1 MAEALVNLLVEQLG
15 SVVYHHTS
23 EGATLVLN
31 AKKDVDKFRS
41 TLKLIQNVLQ
51 DAEKKQVSDPA
62 VRDWL
67 DELKDVSYKMDDV
80 LDAWNTEIGKREAE
94 NQETQG
100 SDAEVRFSFRS
111 NCFCLARLNVLTRR
125 YKIGRAMKDLNA
137 ELTQIYD
144 DKNQFSFQS
153 TMHAAAVNVEQPNP
167 RSFTSSFVDISTI
180 FGRQVQKDRL
190 VTELLRRREG
200 RPGLV
205 IPIVGMGGL
214 GKTTLA
220 QLVFNDAQVQ
230 AHFDIKAWVCVSDPF
245 DVIKIAKAIFRQ
257 LGGTRVTSEELQRQ
271 LGGTRVTSDELQ
283 TILDD
288 IQNLVKKKED
298 EKEKK
303 ILLVLDDVWTEDD
316 REWDSLKLQVLMQSC
331 SEGSRILVTTRKQEV
346 ARMMRAT
353 RDMIT
358 LGKLSDLDSLDLFN
372 SIAFLDRE
380 EDSNKVFGDIA
391 EKIVRKCDGLPLV
404 LKTLGSL
411 LMPKQTIREWEEVLN
426 SELWNVDRVKDEIFG
441 PLLLSYYDLAPEIRS
456 CLLYCATYPK
466 NHEFNKE
473 ILIEQWMSQ
482 GYLNVGGN
490 KEESTQGREVFTKL
504 VMRSFFQ
511 DFMQD
516 ALTKEIIGCKMH
528 DTVHDFVQ
536 YLTQNE
542 CLTMKAT
549 GTHGTETSSANDRVR
564 HLTLMSAPKGPFPSL
579 ISKLANSK
587 ILHTLTTFGSRITAI
602 DSNLISQWKCL
613 RTLNLSGNKIRQL
626 PEEIGDL
633 THLRYLDLSYCINL
647 SSLPDGVCNLYNLQT
662 LRLCRCTRLEEL
674 PDNMGKLI
682 NLKHLH
688 VYHWL
693 KYLPKGIRRIRN
705 LRTLDGGTSV
715 YCSED
720 AEALTLGDLRMMN
733 QLRRLDI
740 VISRVGENAASE
752 AAKAEL
758 NQKLDLSYLK
768 LFLLLGRDKD
778 VNAGVMNALRPHENL
793 DSLVI
798 GGYHGPTWPNWMTTS
813 YLKRLTVFHLCP
825 SDSSVLPPLG
835 KLPSLK
841 VVKLMD
847 MSRLKEIGAEF
858 YGVEEETSSSSSS
871 FPSLETLFLGGL
883 FSLEKWELGGKAEEE
898 GSSNSQMKSISIMP
912 RLSSLHIL
920 ECSRLKQLPDFLL
933 QNAPLQNLLIKNC
946 QSLPA
951 SLPDEFISRIPN
963 VAITGYGVDPLF
975 KGGTSLYE
983 VSINS
988 LPRSAN
994 EVQRPY
1000 ELFPELRILVNLQNR
1015 IIYDLV

>member
-23 EGATLVLN
+23 EGVTLVLN

-41 TLKLIQNVLQ
+41 TLKLIQNVLH

-94 NQETQG
+94 KQETQG

-111 NCFCLARLNVLTRR
+111 NCFCLARLNEVTRR
-125 YKIGRAMKDLNA
+125 YKIGRAIKDLNA
-137 ELTQIYD
+137 QLTQID
-144 DKNQFSFQS
+144 VDKNQFSFQS

-167 RSFTSSFVDISTI
+167 RSLTSSFVDISTI

-190 VTELLRRREG
+190 VTELLRPREG
-200 RPGLV
+200 TPGLV

-245 DVIKIAKAIFRQ
+245 DVIKIAFAIFRQ
-257 LGGTRVTSEELQRQ
+257 LGGTRVT
-271 LGGTRVTSDELQ
+271 TDELQ

-298 EKEKK
+298 GKEKK

-358 LGKLSDLDSLDLFN
+358 LEKLSLLDSLDLFN
-372 SIAFLDRE
+372 NVAFMDRE
-380 EDSNKVFGDIA
+380 QDKSNKVFGDIV
-391 EKIVRKCDGLPLV
+391 EKIVKKCDGLPLV
-404 LKTLGSL
+404 VKTLGSL
-411 LMPKQTIREWEEVLN
+411 LMDKLTIREWEEVLN
-426 SELWNVDRVKDEIFG
+426 SEIWKVKVVQEEVFR
-441 PLLLSYYDLAPEIRS
+441 PLLLSYYDLAMEIKS
-456 CLLYCATYPK
+456 CLWYCATYPK
-466 NHEFNKE
+466 DFEFNKE
-473 ILIEQWMSQ
+473 TLIEQWMSQ
-482 GYLNVGGN
+482 GYLNVGEN
-490 KEESTQGREVFTKL
+490 KEEATQGREVFTKL
-504 VMRSFFQ
+504 VMRCFFQ
-511 DFMQD
+511 DFRQD

-542 CLTMKAT
+542 CLTMVAT
-549 GTHGTETSSANDRVR
+549 GTHGTETSSANYRVR
-564 HLTLMSAPKGPFPSL
+564 HLTLMSAPEGPFPSF
-579 ISKLANSK
+579 ISNFVNSK
-587 ILHTLTTFGSRITAI
+587 ILRTLATFDSSITAI
-602 DSNLISQWKCL
+602 DSNLISQLKCL
-613 RTLNLSGNKIRQL
+613 RTLNLSDDNIQL
-626 PEEIGDL
+626 LPDEIGDL
-633 THLRYLDLSYCINL
+633 THLRYLDLSRNELII
-647 SSLPDGVCNLYNLQT
+647 LPDSVCNLHNLQT
-662 LRLCRCTRLEEL
+662 LRLNGCNSLEEL

-688 VYHWL
+688 VDCGL

-705 LRTLDGGTSV
+705 LRTIDGGTSV

-720 AEALTLGDLRMMN
+720 AKALTLGDLRMMN

-752 AAKAEL
+752 AEKAQL
-758 NQKLDLSYLK
+758 NQKLHLSYLE
-768 LFLLLGRDKD
+768 LFLDDCRDND

-798 GGYHGPTWPNWMTTS
+798 WKYRDPTWPNWMTTS
-813 YLKRLTVFHLCP
+813 YLTRLTVFHLCR
-825 SDSSVLPPLG
+825 SGSSVLPPLG

-841 VVKLMD
+841 VVKLHWVFH
-847 MSRLKEIGAEF
+847 LEEIGAEF
-858 YGVEEETSSSSSS
+858 YGVEEETSSSS
-871 FPSLETLFLGGL
+871 FPSLETLFIGGL
-883 FSLEKWELGGKAEEE
+883 VSLKKWELGGKAEE

-933 QNAPLQNLLIKNC
+933 QNAPLQNLLIGDC
-946 QSLPA
+946 PSLPA
-951 SLPDEFISRIPN
+951 SLPDGFISRIPN
-963 VAITGYGVDPLF
+963 VTIVYSGVDPLF
-975 KGGTSLYE
+975 KGREIDTAEY
-983 VSINS
+983 
-988 LPRSAN
+988 
-994 EVQRPY
+994 
-1000 ELFPELRILVNLQNR
+1000 
-1015 IIYDLV
+1015 

>member
-23 EGATLVLN
+23 EGVKLVLN
-31 AKKDVDKFRS
+31 AKEDVDKFRS
-41 TLKLIQNVLQ
+41 ILILIQNVLQ
-51 DAEKKQVSDPA
+51 DAEKKQVEDPA

-67 DELKDVSYKMDDV
+67 DKLKDVSYKMDDV
-80 LDAWNTEIGKREAE
+80 LDAWNTEIGK
-94 NQETQG
+94 QETQG

-111 NCFCLARLNVLTRR
+111 NCFCLARLNEVTRR
-125 YKIGRAMKDLNA
+125 YKIGRAIKDLNA
-137 ELTQIYD
+137 ELTKID
-144 DKNQFSFQS
+144 VDKNQFSFQS

-167 RSFTSSFVDISTI
+167 RSFTSSFVDISTT

-190 VTELLRRREG
+190 VTELLRPREG

-214 GKTTLA
+214 GKTTFA

-230 AHFDIKAWVCVSDPF
+230 AHFDLKAWVCVSDPF
-245 DVIKIAKAIFRQ
+245 DVIKIAKAIF
-257 LGGTRVTSEELQRQ
+257 RQ

-331 SEGSRILVTTRKQEV
+331 AKGSRVLVTTRKQEV
-346 ARMMRAT
+346 ARIMKAT
-353 RDMIT
+353 SDMII
-358 LGKLSDLDSLDLFN
+358 LEKLSPEDSLKLFYN
-372 SIAFLDRE
+372 VAFLDRE
-380 EDSNKVFGDIA
+380 QDKSNEGFGNIA

-404 LKTLGSL
+404 LKTLGCL
-411 LMPKQTIREWEEVLN
+411 LLYKQTIGEWEEVLN
-426 SELWNVDRVKDEIFG
+426 SEIWKVKVVQEEVFR
-441 PLLLSYYDLAPEIRS
+441 PLLLSYYDLALEIKS

-466 NHEFNKE
+466 DFEYKKE

-482 GYLNVGGN
+482 GYLNVGEN
-490 KEESTQGREVFTKL
+490 KEEATQGREVFTKL
-504 VMRSFFQ
+504 VMRCFFQ
-511 DFMQD
+511 DFRQD
-516 ALTKEIIGCKMH
+516 ALTKEIIGCKIH

-542 CLTMKAT
+542 CLTMEAT

-564 HLTLMSAPKGPFPSL
+564 HLTLMSAPERPFPSF
-579 ISKLANSK
+579 ISNLVNRK
-587 ILHTLTTFGSRITAI
+587 ILRTLATFGSRITAI
-602 DSNLISQWKCL
+602 DSDLISQLKCL
-613 RTLNLSGNKIRQL
+613 RTLNLSRNKIWQL

-633 THLRYLDLSYCINL
+633 THLRYLDLSHNGTL
-647 SSLPDGVCNLYNLQT
+647 SRLPERVCNLYNLQT
-662 LRLCRCTRLEEL
+662 LRLNGCRYLEEL

-688 VYHWL
+688 VDCGL

-720 AEALTLGDLRMMN
+720 AKALTFGDLRMMN

-740 VISRVGENAASE
+740 RIESRVWENAASE
-752 AAKAEL
+752 AEKAEL
-758 NQKLDLSYLK
+758 NQKLHLSYLK
-768 LFLLLGRDKD
+768 LSLHENAARVWENAASDGR
-778 VNAGVMNALRPHENL
+778 VMNALRPHENL

-798 GGYHGPTWPNWMTTS
+798 WKYHGPTWPNWMTTS
-813 YLKRLTVFHLCP
+813 YLTRLTVFHLCD
-825 SDSSVLPPLG
+825 SNSSVLPPLG

-841 VVKLMD
+841 VVKLVRMNYLD

-858 YGVEEETSSSSSS
+858 YGVEEETSSSS
-871 FPSLETLFLGGL
+871 FPSLETLFLGCL
-883 FSLEKWELGGKAEEE
+883 LSLEKWELGGKAEE

-912 RLSSLHIL
+912 RLSSLHIV
-920 ECSRLKQLPDFLL
+920 ECPELKQLPDFLL
-933 QNAPLQNLLIKNC
+933 QNAPLQNLLIRRCK
-946 QSLPA
+946 SLPA

-963 VAITGYGVDPLF
+963 VTIKNSGVDPLF
-975 KGGTSLYE
+975 KGREIDAAEY
-983 VSINS
+983 
-988 LPRSAN
+988 
-994 EVQRPY
+994 
-1000 ELFPELRILVNLQNR
+1000 
-1015 IIYDLV
+1015 